1 MKLTLAAARVNAG
14 MNQDEASKKAGIS
27 KPTLSKY
34 EKHPQTIKME
44 TLDKLAKIYG
54 IPREMLNV

>member
-14 MNQDEASKKAGIS
+14 LSQTEAGKKAGIS
-27 KPTLSKY
+27 KQTLGKY